1 MWTLTSNFSNKQ
13 SQRRIIFYESL
24 NHMFILLFSLTTCTA
39 DVDKARK
46 LGLDE
51 FVQANPSKF
60 MHAEL
65 FRTLQKL
72 TLDYRLNDIYTCLVC
87 ASFRSFFLYQTSQFR
102 VLFWFVLS
110 FLLSISRFYDHH
122 DKRKLHPVDLLE
134 HTPCTLSQGQG
145 SGSKRCHRN
154 E

>member
-1 MWTLTSNFSNKQ
+1 MTVCVFL
-13 SQRRIIFYESL
+13 
-24 NHMFILLFSLTTCTA
+24 

-72 TLDYRLNDIYTCLVC
+72 TLDYRLNDIYTCLVR
-87 ASFRSFFLYQTSQFR
+87 ASSAFSPIIIPPCRMTPLVARTTKARECPYVILLPFRL
-102 VLFWFVLS
+102 
-110 FLLSISRFYDHH
+110 
-122 DKRKLHPVDLLE
+122 
-134 HTPCTLSQGQG
+134 
-145 SGSKRCHRN
+145 
-154 E
+154 